1 MRPESL
7 QSVRADALPLPL
19 FSLDADGCVQDANL
33 EAQSLLGLSRQALA
47 GRHLTQLFAPESDIA
62 RMMERMREHDASLS
76 CHGLVERR
84 RNLPCS
90 LHIGPADGGFM
101 LLMAP
106 DSSRRDL
113 DEQARR
119 QEMAEAV
126 ARIALEMAH
135 EVKNPL
141 AGLRGAA
148 QWLSEQ
154 DMTAAWKEAAQ
165 MMLEQ
170 VDLIRERIDAFLQ
183 LGPRAA
189 VRFEPVNIHGLI
201 DEVCQS
207 DQSHVQLRRVFDP
220 SLPDIQA
227 HAGRLRQAFEN
238 LWRNALEA
246 GATWVE
252 WQTRVNTTVRLAGRR
267 EPVLEIRISNDGE
280 PIPPHIREHLFEP
293 FVTAKERGSGLG
305 LALVQRVAQEHGGLV
320 RAESDAG
327 RTSFTLQ
334 LPMVAAP
341 IAEDG

>member
-1 MRPESL
+1 MPPDVL
-7 QSVRADALPLPL
+7 TAANADTLPLPL
-19 FSLDADGCVQDANL
+19 LALDGQGRVRGVNL
-33 EAQSLLGLSRQALA
+33 EAQSLLGVSARSLA
-47 GRHLTQLFAPESDIA
+47 GRSIGQLFAPESDI
-62 RMMERMREHDASLS
+62 ERMLERMHEHQASLS

-84 RNLPCS
+84 RGVPCS
-90 LHIGPADGGFM
+90 LHIGPADGGF
-101 LLMAP
+101 LLLVAP
-106 DSSRRDL
+106 DSSRRDM

-141 AGLRGAA
+141 TGLRGAA

-154 DMTAAWKEAAQ
+154 DMAPTWKEAAE

-189 VRFEPVNIHGLI
+189 VSLEAVNIHGLI
-201 DEVCQS
+201 DGVCLPTPS
-207 DQSHVQLRRVFDP
+207 GVSLRRVFDP
-220 SLPDIQA
+220 SLPPIRA
-227 HAGRLRQAFEN
+227 HGGRLRQALEN
-238 LWRNALEA
+238 LWQNALEA
-246 GATWVE
+246 GASWVE
-252 WQTRVNTTVRLAGRR
+252 WQTRVNTAVRLPGRK

-280 PIPPHIREHLFEP
+280 PIPPAIREHLFEP

-320 RAESDAG
+320 RVESDTG

-334 LPMVAAP
+334 LPMMEA
-341 IAEDG
+341 D